1 MSDST
6 QKMVIINPKTL
17 EDFMAHIV
25 DQPDMDDHIKRA
37 ARELAKSTM
46 GSPRQS
52 FKNSMERVKDFSQE
66 SDFSGQ
72 MHGFFIGVHA
82 GIGLALCSN
91 DATIAEA
98 VEKFTKQLDGMTRM
112 SKAEVKTKL
121 AEGEEPVKAE
131 VTDEEARAIA
141 KREFAKMRTMGGK
154 Q

>member
-25 DQPDMDDHIKRA
+25 DQPDMEDRIKEA
-37 ARELAKSTM
+37 ARSLAKGTVRN
-46 GSPRQS
+46 PRQA
-52 FKNSMERVKDFSQE
+52 FKNSMERVKDFARE
-66 SDFSGQ
+66 GDFGGQ

-82 GIGLALCSN
+82 GVGLALCSN
-91 DATIAEA
+91 DTTIAEA

-112 SKAEVKTKL
+112 SKDEVNTEL
-121 AEGEEPVKAE
+121 AKGEERVKPE

-141 KREFAKMRTMGGK
+141 KKEFAKMRMMGGK